1 MIDQATQDKLI
12 AEHGAGN
19 LVGIEAKN
27 GSVFVFRKPKR
38 AEYNAWFT
46 MRDQKEIAAGEVL
59 AQQTLVYG
67 GGDALALAYEN
78 EPALLLRPDGVV
90 SSIVELAGASRDA
103 SKPKKF

>member
-19 LVGIEAKN
+19 LVGLEAKN

-38 AEYNAWFT
+38 AEYNAWYT
-46 MRDQKEIAAGEVL
+46 MRDSKEIPAGEVL

-67 GGDALALAYEN
+67 GGEALAAAYED
-78 EPALLLRPDGVV
+78 EPALLLRADGVV
-90 SSIVELAGASRDA
+90 ASIVELAGASKDV